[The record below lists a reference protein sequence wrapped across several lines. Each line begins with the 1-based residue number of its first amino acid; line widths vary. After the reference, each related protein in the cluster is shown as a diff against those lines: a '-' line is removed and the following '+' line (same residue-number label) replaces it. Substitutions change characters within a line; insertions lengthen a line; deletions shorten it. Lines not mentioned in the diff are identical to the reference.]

1 MGGDW
6 SGGERETEEGRREG
20 GIIMAGGCQGE
31 REKQREGK
39 KEESEDRQRERG
51 VQPTPVKP
59 FNW

>member
-1 MGGDW
+1 MSHGARGAETVVE
-6 SGGERETEEGRREG
+6 ERERDEG

-39 KEESEDRQRERG
+39 KERGRER
-51 VQPTPVKP
+51 VQPTELKP

>member
-1 MGGDW
+1 ME
-6 SGGERETEEGRREG
+6 ERERERERDEG

-39 KEESEDRQRERG
+39 KERGRER
-51 VQPTPVKP
+51 VQPTELKP